1 MRIILHAGV
10 QCTDDERLIKTLLRN
25 KDTFTKAGV
34 AVPPPKLYR
43 NLLRKTLIKVLKY
56 NLDNGD
62 REHLLETILEG
73 KYTQINTVILS
84 NPMFIGIPRELLGS
98 VQLYPNAVRVLEQFL
113 LLFSQD
119 DVELYFSIRNPASFL
134 PAIFETSELSEFST
148 LMKASNPLEIQWSD
162 LTSRLHKAFPELPI
176 HMWCNEDS
184 PFIWGQIL
192 RQMGQLPASKN
203 IAGDFDLFAEIIS
216 KEGFDRFKAYISAH
230 PSLTLRQLRIVMG
243 AFAEKFGQTD
253 KIIEELEAP
262 GWDHTV
268 VQDITDLYDDDV
280 RDILKIS
287 NVHFILP

>member
-43 NLLRKTLIKVLKY
+43 NLLRKALIKGLKY

-113 LLFSQD
+113 LLFFLRMTWNCISQF
-119 DVELYFSIRNPASFL
+119 VIRRLFYLLFSKLRNYRNL
-134 PAIFETSELSEFST
+134 
-148 LMKASNPLEIQWSD
+148 
-162 LTSRLHKAFPELPI
+162 
-176 HMWCNEDS
+176 
-184 PFIWGQIL
+184 
-192 RQMGQLPASKN
+192 
-203 IAGDFDLFAEIIS
+203 
-216 KEGFDRFKAYISAH
+216 AH
-230 PSLTLRQLRIVMG
+230 L
-243 AFAEKFGQTD
+243 
-253 KIIEELEAP
+253 
-262 GWDHTV
+262 
-268 VQDITDLYDDDV
+268 
-280 RDILKIS
+280 
-287 NVHFILP
+287 